1 MSGLDAALAAVVADI
16 VAPLADKIERLTA
29 AVEALHMA
37 SPSRL
42 VTVAELVRLGYGS
55 PASVR
60 RRIADGT
67 YPCIRHGRSVRVDL
81 ASLRP
86 ADRAMV
92 AALADAARS
101 GR

>member
-1 MSGLDAALAAVVADI
+1 VSLDAALAEVVADA
-16 VAPLADKIERLTA
+16 VAPVVAELRELRATVD
-29 AVEALHMA
+29 ALRAA

-55 PASVR
+55 PSTVR

-67 YPCIRHGRSVRVDL
+67 IPCIRHGRSVRVDL

-86 ADRAMV
+86 TDPAAV
-92 AALADAARS
+92 ATLAAEAR
-101 GR
+101 R